1 MNTRPLNNVQSFLSG
16 NRVSV
21 ILIVLAVLGRV
32 IQLLFFYS
40 IRFDGSYQVIAMQ
53 NFLQGYGFSIHE
65 VFSNNLAETIYRPL
79 TNWPPG
85 YSLLLAPF
93 YLVSGGNYII
103 AGILMDLC
111 FAFLLIIV
119 SRRILKLFDTPIYI
133 VNLSTLVSGFFI
145 YYFYLITSS
154 DAIAISIFLVGLYN
168 CLAFIKSKDRPGFR
182 AFMIVL
188 TLFIAGSVKY
198 LFIPLIFIVPLY
210 LILIGSLNREKQ
222 IKRMGLLV
230 LLCLAILSGALL
242 AWQKFTGG
250 EAAHISQP
258 GTGFFPE
265 HILKMYPFIP
275 ASFLQPETAALILP
289 QKLLEV
295 FHRVYQLVHI
305 SLIILLFFFSIKHV
319 QKAKYTT
326 DGKWH
331 FWTLTSLISVGTL
344 LLLAGLSLFV
354 PQEEILPGWFWTY
367 IEEPRYYGL
376 PMILLQLSY
385 FLFISKGWYHK
396 RNTQKLLL
404 LIPALLLTVEVVRGM
419 AFSARRLFLWNKEEY
434 SWQYELRFQ
443 QYADSL
449 LAVAPGVQKTV
460 TGSSHYMNN
469 RISVYSRIPVLNDNK
484 KINQPDSL
492 HAKSRTLLLVVIHE
506 KDFPNFRPFL
516 EGRSPSGFFEDY
528 FFYTVYVE
536 PD

>member
-1 MNTRPLNNVQSFLSG
+1 MITRPLNNVQSFLSG
-16 NRVSV
+16 NRASV
-21 ILIVLAVLGRV
+21 ILIALAVLGRA

-65 VFSNNLAETIYRPL
+65 VFSNDLAETIYKPL

-85 YSLLLAPF
+85 YSFLLAPF

-103 AGILMDLC
+103 AGLLMDLC
-111 FAFLLIIV
+111 FAVLLIII
-119 SRRILKLFDTPIYI
+119 SRKILKLFDTPLYI
-133 VNLSTLVSGFFI
+133 VNLSTLVTGFFI

-168 CLAFIKSKDRPGFR
+168 GLAFIKSKDRQGFR

-188 TLFIAGSVKY
+188 TLFVAGSVKY

-210 LILIGSLNREKQ
+210 FIIIGTINREKL

-230 LLCLAILSGALL
+230 LLCLCLLSGALL

-258 GTGFFPE
+258 GNGFFPE

-275 ASFLQPETAALILP
+275 SSFLQPETAALILP
-289 QKLLEV
+289 QKLLGA
-295 FHRVYQLVHI
+295 FHRVYQLIHI
-305 SLIILLFFFSIKHV
+305 ILIILFFFFSIKLSRKKHDPS
-319 QKAKYTT
+319 

-331 FWTLTSLISVGTL
+331 FWTLTLLISVGTL
-344 LLLAGLSLFV
+344 LLLASLSLFV

-376 PMILLQLSY
+376 PVILLQLTY
-385 FLFISKGWYHK
+385 ILFIGKGWSYGS
-396 RNTQKLLL
+396 NTQKLLF

-419 AFSARRLFLWNKEEY
+419 ALSTRRLFLWNKEEY

-449 LAVAPGVQKTV
+449 LTVAPGVQKTV

-492 HAKSRTLLLVVIHE
+492 HAKSHTLLLVVIHE

-516 EGRSPSGFFEDY
+516 EGRSPSGFFEGY
-528 FFYTVYVE
+528 FFYLVYVE